1 MNVVLEKIE
10 KAYEGKVVLSD
21 FSAVFEEKKTTA
33 VMGASG
39 SGKTTLLRILM
50 GLEAPDGGSIR
61 GVPKRFFA
69 VFQEDRLCEEFTV
82 EDNIRLVLSK
92 PYDAKKIEECLE
104 QLGISECQKQSV
116 NQLSGGMKRRV
127 AIARAILSADEAAE
141 NPESFD
147 GIIVLDEPF
156 KGLDEETKQK
166 VMAYVKRMTAGKTTI
181 LVTHEKLEA
190 DELADTVFYLEGQ

>member
-1 MNVVLEKIE
+1 MNIVLENIA
-10 KAYEGKVVLSD
+10 KAYDGKAVLSD

-39 SGKTTLLRILM
+39 SGKTTLLRLLM
-50 GLEAPDGGSIR
+50 GLEAPDGGSVR

-82 EDNIRLVLSK
+82 EENIRMVLSK
-92 PYDAKKIEECLE
+92 TYNARKIEECLE
-104 QLGISECQKQSV
+104 QLGISECKKQPV

-127 AIARAILSADEAAE
+127 AIARAILAADEAVE
-141 NPESFD
+141 KQSFFD
-147 GIIVLDEPF
+147 GMIVLDEPF
-156 KGLDEETKQK
+156 KGLDEDTKGK
-166 VMAYVKRMTAGKTTI
+166 VMAYVKHMIAGKTTI

-190 DELADTVFYLEGQ
+190 DDLADTVFYLEG